1 MYAIEREWLSLKTEK
16 SMSSFDRAVEAIIQD
31 AMRRGEFDNL
41 PNKGKPLDLDAYF
54 DTPEDMR
61 LAYSV
66 LKNAGFLPAEAELLR
81 EIAAL
86 QELLDASR
94 EEELRKRY
102 RKQIE
107 EKRMAFALMVERQ
120 KKSRK

>member
-1 MYAIEREWLSLKTEK
+1 
-16 SMSSFDRAVEAIIQD
+16 MSSFDRAVEAIIQE
-31 AMRRGEFDNL
+31 AMKRGEFDNL
-41 PNKGKPLDLDAYF
+41 PNRGKPLDLDAYF

-66 LKNAGFLPAEAELLR
+66 LKNAGILPAEAELLR

-86 QELLDASR
+86 QELLEASR

-102 RKQIE
+102 RKQID

-120 KKSRK
+120 KKGRK